1 MIVIGYFSIALI
13 VFVVWFIVFWN
24 DTSTS
29 KKDLLSWVAL
39 LLGPLVWPVVL
50 PLSLFQM
57 VSKRSVV
64 QAAKSDQRL

>member
-50 PLSLFQM
+50 PISLLQIT
-57 VSKRSVV
+57 SRKSVV
-64 QAAKSDQRL
+64 QATKSEQKS

>member
-1 MIVIGYFSIALI
+1 MLIIGYFSVSLI

-39 LLGPLVWPVVL
+39 LLGPLVWPIVL
-50 PLSLFQM
+50 PLSLFQI
-57 VSKRSVV
+57 SSRKSVE
-64 QAAKSDQRL
+64 QEAKSEQKL

>member
-1 MIVIGYFSIALI
+1 MFIIGYFSVSLI

-39 LLGPLVWPVVL
+39 LLGPLVWPIVL
-50 PLSLFQM
+50 PLSLFQI
-57 VSKRSVV
+57 SSRKSAE
-64 QAAKSDQRL
+64 QEAKAEQKL

>member
-13 VFVVWFIVFWN
+13 VFLVWFIVFWN

-50 PLSLFQM
+50 PLSLFQIA
-57 VSKRSVV
+57 SKKSVE
-64 QAAKSDQRL
+64 QAAKSEQKS

>member
-1 MIVIGYFSIALI
+1 MIVIGYFSVSLI
-13 VFVVWFIVFWN
+13 VLVVWFIVFWN

-50 PLSLFQM
+50 PLSLLQIT
-57 VSKRSVV
+57 SRKSVEK
-64 QAAKSDQRL
+64 AAKSEQ

>member
-1 MIVIGYFSIALI
+1 MIVIGYFSIALM
-13 VFVVWFIVFWN
+13 VFLVWFIVFWN

-50 PLSLFQM
+50 PLSLLQIA
-57 VSKRSVV
+57 SRKSVE
-64 QAAKSDQRL
+64 QAAKAEQKS

>member
-1 MIVIGYFSIALI
+1 MIVIGYFSISLI
-13 VFVVWFIVFWN
+13 VFVVWFIVFWK

-50 PLSLFQM
+50 PLSFLQII
-57 VSKRSVV
+57 SRKSVV
-64 QAAKSDQRL
+64 QATKSEQKS